1 MRIGLLSDTH
11 VPQTTLKLPVEVE
24 RAFDGVDLILH
35 AGDIFRSSALDQ
47 LERITPVLAARG
59 DGDNGAVLDDD
70 RVKWKHILRLHGQT
84 IWVIHEVLWP
94 YPVALWKTGRT
105 LAGGEKDIP
114 DVVVFGHDHCT
125 IMEWDSP
132 HQPRQ
137 PHVSE
142 LPHGPRHGRPAGGQL
157 RRVTGKNRRAV
168 TRAPAA
174 SLFQPF
180 PTASLSRP

>member
-11 VPQTTLKLPVEVE
+11 VPQATAKLPVEME

-35 AGDIFRSSALDQ
+35 AGDIFQSSALDQ
-47 LERITPVLAARG
+47 LERIAPVLAARG

-125 IMEWDSP
+125 IMERHSGILFINPGSP
-132 HQPRQ
+132 TFLNYCTGLGTVGLLE
-137 PHVSE
+137 VSSGETQARIVE
-142 LPHGPRHGRPAGGQL
+142 L
-157 RRVTGKNRRAV
+157 
-168 TRAPAA
+168 
-174 SLFQPF
+174 
-180 PTASLSRP
+180 

>member
-35 AGDIFRSSALDQ
+35 AGDIFQSSALDQ
-47 LERITPVLAARG
+47 LERIAPVLAARG

-114 DVVVFGHDHCT
+114 DVVVFGHDHLT
-125 IMEWDSP
+125 IMERHSGILLINPGSP
-132 HQPRQ
+132 TFLNYRTGLGTVGLLE
-137 PHVSE
+137 VSSGE
-142 LPHGPRHGRPAGGQL
+142 SQARIVQL
-157 RRVTGKNRRAV
+157 
-168 TRAPAA
+168 
-174 SLFQPF
+174 
-180 PTASLSRP
+180 